1 MYGLNDKELSSIRQV
16 FLMYPQIEAVM
27 LYGSRARGDYRP
39 YSDIDI
45 ALQSNG
51 LTHGQIADI
60 EARLDDLYLPYSID
74 LCDIGNITNPALLL
88 NIRREGKQ
96 L

>member
-16 FLMYPQIEAVM
+16 FLMYPQIEAAI

-45 ALQSNG
+45 ALLGNG
-51 LTHGQIADI
+51 LTHGQMADI
-60 EARLDDLYLPYSID
+60 EARLDDLYIPYSID
-74 LCDIGNITNPALLL
+74 LSDIGKITNPALLV